1 MRFPKPSLRLGT
13 MTAPSQA
20 MMPPVT
26 FRPDPQPMPDVAGD
40 AAIAAR
46 ALDWVGMRNIAL
58 PLRLRSEDGTTLQ
71 VPASVDVLVDL
82 RDPDARGIHM
92 SRLYRQLQD
101 TLVEDALT
109 PARLRRV
116 LQTCVESQGALS
128 TSARLTLRFDQLL
141 RRPALIS
148 DNSGWK
154 RYPLE
159 IDAVLANGHMALT
172 LGFSVEYSST
182 CPASAALSRQL
193 NAERF
198 VEDFAVESLAVQSF
212 AAAHPLSTQVVGEWL
227 ASERGLAA
235 TPHAQ
240 RSRAEIT
247 VELHASFDE
256 LPAADLIDRSEAAL
270 GTPVQTAVKREDEQ
284 AFARL
289 NAENLMFCED
299 AARRVAAA
307 LAADARVQRF
317 DVRVSHFESLHPH
330 DAVAQVSGQGS
341 AAG

>member
-1 MRFPKPSLRLGT
+1 MPTVTLRPN
-13 MTAPSQA
+13 A
-20 MMPPVT
+20 
-26 FRPDPQPMPDVAGD
+26 QPMPDVAGD
-40 AAIAAR
+40 AAAAAR

-58 PLRLRSEDGTTLQ
+58 PLRLRGEDGMVMQ

-101 TLVEDALT
+101 TLVEEALT

-128 TSARLTLRFDQLL
+128 TSARLTLRFEQLL
-141 RRPALIS
+141 KRRALIS

-159 IDAVLANGHMALT
+159 IDALLAQGHTTLT
-172 LGFSVEYSST
+172 LAFSVEYSST

-198 VEDFAVESLAVQSF
+198 VDDFASV
-212 AAAHPLSTQVVGEWL
+212 HPLSTQVVGEWL
-227 ASERGLAA
+227 ASARGLAA

-240 RSRAEIT
+240 RSRAEIR
-247 VELHASFDE
+247 VELLAFFDE
-256 LPAADLIDRSEAAL
+256 LPVADLIDRAEAAL

-307 LAADARVQRF
+307 LAADPRVQRF

-330 DAVAQVSGQGS
+330 DAVAQVSGKGS

>member
-1 MRFPKPSLRLGT
+1 
-13 MTAPSQA
+13 
-20 MMPPVT
+20 
-26 FRPDPQPMPDVAGD
+26 MPDVAGD
-40 AAIAAR
+40 AASVAR

-58 PLRLRSEDGTTLQ
+58 PLRLRGEDGAVMQ

-101 TLVEDALT
+101 TLVEEALT

-128 TSARLTLRFDQLL
+128 TSARLTLRFEQLL
-141 RRPALIS
+141 KRRALIS

-159 IDAVLANGHMALT
+159 IDAVLSQGHTTLT
-172 LGFSVEYSST
+172 LAFSVEYSST

-198 VEDFAVESLAVQSF
+198 VDDFT
-212 AAAHPLSTQVVGEWL
+212 AAHPLSTQVVGEWL

-240 RSRAEIT
+240 RSRAEIR
-247 VELHASFDE
+247 VELLASFDE
-256 LPAADLIDRSEAAL
+256 LPVADLIDRAEAAL
-270 GTPVQTAVKREDEQ
+270 CTPLQTAVKREDEQ

-289 NAENLMFCED
+289 NADNLMFCED

-317 DVRVSHFESLHPH
+317 DVCVSHFESLHPH
-330 DAVAQVSGQGS
+330 DAVAQVSGKGN